1 MTEADFTG
9 KRELT
14 QRSFPFW
21 FLSLDVARFENRWT

>member
-14 QRSFPFW
+14 PQHSFPSW
-21 FLSLDVARFENRWT
+21 FLSLDVAQFENR